1 MIRVRAA
8 VFSLV
13 LASAGLVACGGAGSS
28 RTKSDL
34 MSPNVVAISPPR
46 PLSAVQT
53 AAFRRGEDVIGR
65 AGCLA
70 CHTIDQYG
78 NNGPG
83 PPLSHIGSMLSGRA
97 IASSLRNPT
106 APMPSF
112 AGLAQ
117 SDPKQFEDLVVF
129 LSTLR

>member
-13 LASAGLVACGGAGSS
+13 LASTGPAACGGAVRLS

-34 MSPNVVAISPPR
+34 MSPNVVAISPAR
-46 PLSAVQT
+46 PLSPVQT
-53 AAFRRGEDVIGR
+53 AAFRRGEEVIGR
-65 AGCLA
+65 AGCQA
-70 CHTIDQYG
+70 CPTIDHYG

-97 IASSLRNPT
+97 IRT
-106 APMPSF
+106 
-112 AGLAQ
+112 
-117 SDPKQFEDLVVF
+117 
-129 LSTLR
+129 

>member
-1 MIRVRAA
+1 
-8 VFSLV
+8 
-13 LASAGLVACGGAGSS
+13 
-28 RTKSDL
+28 